1 MCYWLRLMLL
11 TINAIV
17 QLQIDPAQSIN
28 SVLHDPVQTSL
39 FEALQTCKLQ
49 QMK

>member
-11 TINAIV
+11 TANATI
-17 QLQIDPAQSIN
+17 QLQIGPAQSIN
-28 SVLHDPVQTSL
+28 TVLHDPVQTSSL
-39 FEALQTCKLQ
+39 EALQTCKLQ